1 MKINSIF
8 DVIKIYFF
16 NRTFFIFISLYYKFT
31 IHSLFKNELLLL
43 ITDVTQKNNRRGH
56 REN

>member
-43 ITDVTQKNNRRGH
+43 ITDVTQKK
-56 REN
+56 